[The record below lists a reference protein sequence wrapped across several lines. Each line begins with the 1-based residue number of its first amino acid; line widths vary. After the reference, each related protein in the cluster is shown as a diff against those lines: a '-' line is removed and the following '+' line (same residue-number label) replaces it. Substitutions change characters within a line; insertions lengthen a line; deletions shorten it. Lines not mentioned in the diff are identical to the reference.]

1 LSEPPVADLLRID
14 NLSKKFGSLR
24 AIDGLSLSLRRGEAL
39 GIIGPN
45 GAGKSTLFNLIAGEL
60 APTAGAIHFDGHNI
74 TGVRPFRRCRMGIG
88 RTYQIPRPFGRMT
101 VFENLLVAASFASGR
116 AESACRAGCIDVL
129 RKTGLL
135 NKADSLAGHLT
146 LLERKRLEL
155 ARAMAVRPRLLLLD
169 EIGGGL
175 IDSEIQVLVET
186 IKKVMEDGVSIVWI
200 EHIVH
205 ALLAVVSRLYVM
217 NFGRQLAEGTPT
229 EVMANPLVQEI
240 YMGIEAE

>member
-1 LSEPPVADLLRID
+1 MADLLRID

-60 APTAGAIHFDGHNI
+60 APTAGAIHFDGHDI
-74 TGVRPFRRCRMGIG
+74 TGIRPFRRCRMGIG

-135 NKADSLAGHLT
+135 NKADSPAGHLT

-217 NFGRQLAEGTPT
+217 NFGRQLAEGTPA

>member
-1 LSEPPVADLLRID
+1 VADLLRID

-129 RKTGLL
+129 HKTGLL

>member
-1 LSEPPVADLLRID
+1 MADLLRID

-24 AIDGLSLSLRRGEAL
+24 AVDGLSLALRRGEAL